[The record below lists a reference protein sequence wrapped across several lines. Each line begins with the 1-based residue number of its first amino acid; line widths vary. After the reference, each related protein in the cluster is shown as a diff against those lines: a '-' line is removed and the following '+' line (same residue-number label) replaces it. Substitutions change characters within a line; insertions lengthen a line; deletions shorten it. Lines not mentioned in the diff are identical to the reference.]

1 MPGLNR
7 RRTRHTSDDLF
18 PTQAEDSGPASK
30 KARSKKDN
38 NRSSRAEAVDPDGEN
53 LLEDDNL
60 LVTTIRRAGLLVKTG
75 KEPNV
80 LTSDQAVFVKKI
92 NKDISTH
99 LEYPGNIQVG
109 DGVIIIIVRT
119 GLEQMMNYNC

>member
-18 PTQAEDSGPASK
+18 PTQADDSGPASK
-30 KARSKKDN
+30 KPRSKRD
-38 NRSSRAEAVDPDGEN
+38 NRSSRAEVVDPDGEN

-99 LEYPGNIQVG
+99 LQYPGNIE
-109 DGVIIIIVRT
+109 VR
-119 GLEQMMNYNC
+119 GGGRY

>member
-18 PTQAEDSGPASK
+18 PTQADDSGPANK
-30 KARSKKDN
+30 KARSK
-38 NRSSRAEAVDPDGEN
+38 RAEAVDPDGEN

-99 LEYPGNIQVG
+99 LQYPGNIEVR
-109 DGVIIIIVRT
+109 VEVARTIVKT
-119 GLEQMMNYNC
+119 